1 MNTKADQRVRTELP
15 LFLNICSLEDPKK
28 LMDFC
33 YLPFPQRKGTL
44 SCTRMLPF
52 FNKTELALAS
62 GREQVLPGL
71 AITSCPHGVNRAI
84 ESLL

>member
-1 MNTKADQRVRTELP
+1 MNTKADQGVRTELP

-33 YLPFPQRKGTL
+33 YLPFPQRKGIL

-52 FNKTELALAS
+52 FNKTELAMAP

-71 AITSCPHGVNRAI
+71 AVTPCPDSVNRAI
-84 ESLL
+84 KSLL